1 LITATVV
8 FAANRGYALTSS
20 RESVIRRFLDAGW
33 RVVLATADDDEA
45 QYLAELGA
53 VLEPVIFNRGGL
65 APRTDWRAWRRM
77 RAIYHRWRPGL
88 AHHFHAK
95 PVMFGTLAARQVLGS
110 APAVVNTITG
120 LGHAF
125 VTGGLAARLAVLG
138 YRAALPRSDVT
149 IFQNRDDRQLFL
161 DQGWVPEERAGLI
174 AGSGIN
180 LDRFGYVDRA
190 DRQAAPV
197 VIMVGRL
204 LGQKGISEFAEIAC
218 RVRNRWPKARF
229 LLAGEEDPVHPDAV
243 TSDWVRDQRGVE
255 YLGRL
260 EDVRPLLD
268 EADILLFPSY
278 REGVPRAV
286 TEAAATGLPTVAF
299 DVPGV
304 REAVRDGDTG
314 YLVPDRDVDA
324 LHARVVQLLE
334 DEEQR
339 LSLGRA
345 ARQLA
350 EEAFD
355 IRAIQEQYWNI
366 YRELGGPE

>member
-1 LITATVV
+1 MNGNVL

-20 RESVIRRFLDAGW
+20 REAIIRRFLDGGW
-33 RVVLATADDDEA
+33 RVVLATADDEEA
-45 QYLAELGA
+45 RHFAGLGA
-53 VLEPVIFNRGGL
+53 VLESVAFNRGGL
-65 APRTDWRAWRRM
+65 ALGTDWHAWRRM
-77 RAIYHRWRPGL
+77 RAIYRRWRPDL

-95 PVMFGTLAARQVLGS
+95 PVMLGTLAARQMLGYS
-110 APAVVNTITG
+110 AAVVNTITG

-125 VTGGLAARLAVLG
+125 ITGGLAARLAGLG

-161 DQGWVPEERAGLI
+161 DRGWVPEARVRLI
-174 AGSGIN
+174 AGSGID

-190 DRQAAPV
+190 SRQAAPV
-197 VIMVGRL
+197 IIMMGRL
-204 LGQKGISEFAEIAC
+204 LGQKGIPEFAEVAR
-218 RVRNRWPKARF
+218 RVRERWPKACF

-243 TSDWVRDQRGVE
+243 TSEWVRERGGVE

-268 EADILLFPSY
+268 EADLLLFPSY

-286 TEAAATGLPTVAF
+286 MEAAATGLPTVAF

-304 REAVRDGDTG
+304 REAVRDGETG

-366 YRELGGPE
+366 YRELGGPA